1 MFGAYVNRL
10 EHAYNVN
17 MINGENT
24 QASESRIRDTDM
36 SKEMLEYSKN
46 NILSQ
51 VGQTMLAQCNQN
63 KNMVMQLLQ

>member
-1 MFGAYVNRL
+1 
-10 EHAYNVN
+10 
-17 MINGENT
+17 MINSENT

-51 VGQTMLAQCNQN
+51 VGQTMLVQCNQN